1 MINLQLIFPYKP
13 LFSETI
19 NIIYLIEPNK
29 EPIIK
34 YFKKPLD
41 ICIYKVYK
49 DRVTILEEKRFFRM
63 RRRIFH
69 TISNINKLQDGK
81 IKQYQ
86 VFNRLELEV
95 LKKYLTDKN
104 YTFRLVSNERIYNK
118 NDTSSYTYDF
128 RCNSEY
134 PEYNHVLKNV
144 KLYIKVYKGYVDL
157 TEAKSYT
164 DALENKYKIW
174 LNNNLFNKKKN

>member
-1 MINLQLIFPYKP
+1 MINLKVIVPYKP

-41 ICIYKVYK
+41 ICIYKVFK

-69 TISNINKLQDGK
+69 TISNIDKLRDGK

-104 YTFRLVSNERIYNK
+104 FTFRLVSNERIYNK
-118 NDTSSYTYDF
+118 DTSSYTYDF
-128 RCNSEY
+128 RCNREY
-134 PEYNHVLKNV
+134 PEYNPVLSNV
-144 KLYIKVYKGYVDL
+144 KLYIRVYKGYVDL
-157 TEAKSYT
+157 TEVENT
-164 DALENKYKIW
+164 DALENRYKIW
-174 LNNNLFNKKKN
+174 LE